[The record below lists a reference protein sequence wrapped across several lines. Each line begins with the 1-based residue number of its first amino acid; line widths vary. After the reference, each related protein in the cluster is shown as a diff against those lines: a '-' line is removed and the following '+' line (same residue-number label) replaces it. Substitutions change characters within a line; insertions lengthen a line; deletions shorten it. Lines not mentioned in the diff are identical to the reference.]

1 MNRCCAHRALT
12 KTYTM
17 GKRSLEVLRGV
28 DLDVARG
35 EFLALR
41 GASGAGKSTLL
52 HLIGG
57 LDSPNAGEIFFD
69 GQNLV
74 AFSEREL
81 TRLPQPPRR
90 FCFSGVSSAAGT
102 DRAGKCLP
110 ARAHGAD
117 CQRASCETR
126 GRELLARV
134 GLKDRL
140 EHKPSELSGGEQQRV
155 AIARALINEPELIL
169 ADEPTGNLDSQTGGE
184 IIELLKSL
192 RVEKQTTLVI
202 ATHDAKVAANAERV
216 IELVDGRIQI
226 KIGLSS
232 YLMVENE
239 DENESRRNLSR
250 NDGKCIFKPAV
261 VGGVC
266 RAATNPSPS
275 GASGAGEKPGAE
287 LGGGEPLADWER

>member
-1 MNRCCAHRALT
+1 MSEPLLRARALT

-41 GASGAGKSTLL
+41 GSSGAGKSTLL

-57 LDSPNAGEIFFD
+57 LDVPNAGEIFFD

-74 AFSEREL
+74 AFSERKLTEFRNRRVGFIFQAYHLLPEL
-81 TRLPQPPRR
+81 TALEN
-90 FCFSGVSSAAGT
+90 V
-102 DRAGKCLP
+102 CLP
-110 ARAHGAD
+110 ARMARISSVTVEV
-117 CQRASCETR
+117 C

-140 EHKPSELSGGEQQRV
+140 DHKPSELSGGEQQRV
-155 AIARALINEPELIL
+155 AIARSLINGPELVL
-169 ADEPTGNLDSQTGGE
+169 ADEPTGNLDSNTGGE

-192 RVEKQTTLVI
+192 RAEKQTTLVI

-216 IELVDGRIQI
+216 IELVDGRIQ
-226 KIGLSS
+226 
-232 YLMVENE
+232 
-239 DENESRRNLSR
+239 
-250 NDGKCIFKPAV
+250 P
-261 VGGVC
+261 
-266 RAATNPSPS
+266 
-275 GASGAGEKPGAE
+275 
-287 LGGGEPLADWER
+287 